1 MNLIRILKDQF
12 KKRAYKVFI
21 PWIVNLIDKSG
32 LLFYNLSMDTEFML
46 VQQALLEDAAQR
58 DLVTARRKLLVEFLS
73 RERYLTRAGLMSRVE
88 MVLGN
93 GCFGNTSWEDVF
105 YRDMKAVKKSLRAA
119 GYDLAYSRNKT
130 RSGYYLRGEGEIGQA
145 VERQIKGAVDKIDPR
160 QVEVTRTLSPAQRVQ
175 QGISITNL
183 AHEVTAYRQAKE
195 VISHG

>member
-32 LLFYNLSMDTEFML
+32 LLFYNLNVDTEFIL

-73 RERYLTRAGLMSRVE
+73 RERYLTRSGLMSRVE
-88 MVLGN
+88 MVLGK
-93 GCFGNTSWEDVF
+93 GSFGNTSWEDVF
-105 YRDMKAVKKSLRAA
+105 YRDMKAVKKSFRAA